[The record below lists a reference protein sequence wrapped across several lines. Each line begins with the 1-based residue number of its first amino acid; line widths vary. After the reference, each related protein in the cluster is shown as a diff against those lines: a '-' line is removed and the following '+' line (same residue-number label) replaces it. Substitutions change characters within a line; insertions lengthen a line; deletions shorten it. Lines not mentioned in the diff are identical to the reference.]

1 MGILIWGAAMKH
13 LCLPCLLLLVALTS
27 AQVSF
32 GNGQEQRPRPR
43 SPLSRPP
50 PGGRPPL
57 QGRPPRP
64 FQPGGGR
71 PPRPVGLPNRPR
83 PQRPFQGQ
91 QGQGPF
97 QGQGGQ
103 RPNLGQP
110 GSGNRPENQNPT
122 TGTAT
127 SVTVRQRW
135 SQEPQGFDREA
146 TLKLPQVLPADGKK
160 LPLVV
165 DLHGNGGQGNV
176 RRLSFLGDSVAVVAP
191 NGYQRSWN
199 VYNEKSKA
207 DDVSFILDLIKKVVE
222 ENPVVDRND
231 VTIMGT
237 SNGAAMIY
245 RLLLETGRDRPFH
258 RVIPIASS
266 LISVQ
271 HHDNQFWKSESGSA
285 TDHSMPVQ
293 PQFDDDFQFLHFHGT
308 DDGTIA
314 YWRKSPGPSFL
325 GANVDVLSTQRTDF
339 LFARAMGYPGSQK
352 ADNAGQVIGG
362 LQVYSYLG
370 GRVKHF
376 KHIGGTHGNTL
387 GNAQT
392 KEEVKKAITGG
403 V

>member
-1 MGILIWGAAMKH
+1 MANFLAPNIAFLVVNRYLGRN
-13 LCLPCLLLLVALTS
+13 CLFA
-27 AQVSF
+27 
-32 GNGQEQRPRPR
+32 
-43 SPLSRPP
+43 
-50 PGGRPPL
+50 
-57 QGRPPRP
+57 
-64 FQPGGGR
+64 
-71 PPRPVGLPNRPR
+71 
-83 PQRPFQGQ
+83 
-91 QGQGPF
+91 
-97 QGQGGQ
+97 
-103 RPNLGQP
+103 
-110 GSGNRPENQNPT
+110 
-122 TGTAT
+122 GTAT

-176 RRLSFLGDSVAVVAP
+176 RRLSFLGDSVVVVAP

-207 DDVSFILDLIKKVVE
+207 DDVSFILDLINKVGE

-258 RVIPIASS
+258 RSHFHFLPTLIYLTDVVMHRVIPIASS

-285 TDHSMPVQ
+285 TDHSMPVR
-293 PQFDDDFQFLHFHGT
+293 PQFDDKFQFLHFHGS

-314 YWRKSPGPSFL
+314 YGGKSPGPSFL
-325 GANVDVLSTQRTDF
+325 GANVDVLPAQRSPDF
-339 LFARAMGYPGSQK
+339 SDLGKRRLFQDGFPLCTCH
-352 ADNAGQVIGG
+352 G
-362 LQVYSYLG
+362 LLRGAAV
-370 GRVKHF
+370 
-376 KHIGGTHGNTL
+376 
-387 GNAQT
+387 
-392 KEEVKKAITGG
+392 
-403 V
+403 